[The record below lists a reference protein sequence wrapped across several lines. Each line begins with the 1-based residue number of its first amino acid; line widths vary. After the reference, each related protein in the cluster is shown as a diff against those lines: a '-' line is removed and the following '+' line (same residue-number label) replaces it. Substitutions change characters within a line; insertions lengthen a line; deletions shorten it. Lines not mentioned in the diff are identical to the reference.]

1 MITSDRI
8 LRIVTNNKTR
18 YFSIKKQKLLTT
30 PHGITFSIFFQLL
43 CQDLNL
49 YSTTALQNRRLDA
62 ETKQRE
68 RNKLMAVHEELDK
81 ALAVFEKHKETLS
94 PKEEYCMHERSIF
107 CIYKKHLRFFVEKV
121 LMKSLLTIE
130 KKAGYTWEN
139 LDNKSGIWREVEG
152 NKLVPIDAESYV
164 NPITKKAYIKFSP
177 ITNI

>member
-1 MITSDRI
+1 MITTDRV
-8 LRIVTNNKTR
+8 LRLITNNKTR
-18 YFSIKKQKLLTT
+18 YFSIKKEKNLTT

-49 YSTTALQNRRLDA
+49 YSTRALQNRRLDK
-62 ETKQRE
+62 ETQRRE
-68 RNKLMAVHEELDK
+68 RNKLMAVHDALDK
-81 ALAVFEKHKETLS
+81 AIDILEKHKQTLC
-94 PKEEYCMHERSIF
+94 PKEEYCMNERTTF

-130 KKAGYTWEN
+130 KKGGYTWKH
-139 LDNKSGIWREVEG
+139 LDNKDGLWREVEG